1 MDATVFPISFHQHLI
16 FCGIAILF
24 FVLQFIRLR
33 YWYQLVMVTAI
44 AASLLVYVNDNSVW
58 FYSVGILELLLLIT
72 AFVLYRRQT
81 KKLMAAEANADAEA
95 NVDAAQETAENTA
108 VTAEAIMDNAD
119 PEESNQQTET
129 EPEA

>member
-44 AASLLVYVNDNSVW
+44 AASLLVYVNENSVW

-72 AFVLYRRQT
+72 AFVLYRKQT
-81 KKLMAAEANADAEA
+81 KKLAAAEAAEA
-95 NVDAAQETAENTA
+95 AAQESTANEEQNAESAA
-108 VTAEAIMDNAD
+108 VMDESAS
-119 PEESNQQTET
+119 EESEEQTET
-129 EPEA
+129 ESET

>member
-44 AASLLVYVNDNSVW
+44 AASLLVYVNENSVW

-72 AFVLYRRQT
+72 AFVLYRKQT
-81 KKLMAAEANADAEA
+81 KKLAAAEAAEA
-95 NVDAAQETAENTA
+95 AAQESTANEDQNAGSAA
-108 VTAEAIMDNAD
+108 VMDESAS
-119 PEESNQQTET
+119 EESEEQTET
-129 EPEA
+129 ESET